1 MIDKIPELMEVLN
14 KVWKTQPDAKLQE
27 LIGGVMREIT
37 SKPKM
42 EIGISKSDQE
52 SIVFTSPQGRP
63 ICTTLGRLMT
73 RHLGYDPKKYSLAIQ
88 VLTDAYIAEV
98 RRASVSF
105 DVVQSSDIVEAYKV
119 EWGAHSCMTGGDS
132 KYTEFVKENEAV
144 ISMLLFKDKTTKAR
158 ALLWNT
164 VEGDRVLDRIYPN
177 SGWHVDV
184 IKKWAAGLGIITRDS
199 QSLPSGSYITLSNKK
214 HYTARVHN
222 ENGVWSYMDT
232 FTFGKCID
240 KSEHKFLLSNSH
252 KLIGSTFHLQTT
264 DGEKCYWTECARC
277 HELIGPDGGG
287 AEVYL
292 DRKDEHPKYWCY
304 DCIDEFSFICHQCG
318 RKIVRKGKETLCD
331 YCTAMLKQR
340 KEEEQAQLAN
350 QPIPAAAAWEP
361 FVPTPM
367 ETVPYN
373 TTTTA
378 TGT

>member
-1 MIDKIPELMEVLN
+1 MIDKIPNLQDVLGKVFKSLTDRKLRELLFEV
-14 KVWKTQPDAKLQE
+14 AKS
-27 LIGGVMREIT
+27 IG

-98 RRASVSF
+98 RRANVSF
-105 DVVQSSDIVEAYKV
+105 DVVQGEGIVEAYKV
-119 EWGAHSCMTGGDS
+119 EWGAHSCMTGKDS
-132 KYTEFVKENEAV
+132 KYTEFVEENEDV

-177 SGWHVDV
+177 SGWHIDV

-199 QSLPSGSYITLSNKK
+199 QSFPSGGCIALSNKK
-214 HYTARVHN
+214 RYTAKVHN

-232 FTFGKCID
+232 FTFGKCIS
-240 KSEHKFLLSNSH
+240 KGNYEFLLSNSH
-252 KLIGSTFHLQTT
+252 KLIDSAFCLQTT
-264 DGEKCYWTECARC
+264 DGEQNEWLKCARC
-277 HELIGPDGGG
+277 HESIGPDGRS

-304 DCIDEFSFICHQCG
+304 DCIDEFAFICLQCG

-350 QPIPAAAAWEP
+350 QPIPVAASWEP
-361 FVPTPM
+361 YVSSPSNAITY
-367 ETVPYN
+367 TS
-373 TTTTA
+373 
-378 TGT
+378 TGTDATF

>member
-1 MIDKIPELMEVLN
+1 MIDKIPELMEVLD
-14 KVWKTQPDAKLQE
+14 KVWKTQPDTNLQE

-98 RRASVSF
+98 RRANVSF
-105 DVVQSSDIVEAYKV
+105 DVVQGEDIVEAYKV
-119 EWGAHSCMTGGDS
+119 EWGAHSCMTGGCS
-132 KYTEFVKENEAV
+132 KYTEFVEENEAV

-184 IKKWAAGLGIITRDS
+184 IKKWAAGLGIITRVSD
-199 QSLPSGSYITLSNKK
+199 SLPSGGCITLSNKK
-214 HYTARVHN
+214 RYTAKVHN

-232 FTFGKCID
+232 FTFGKCIS
-240 KSEHKFLLSNSH
+240 KKNYEFILSNSH
-252 KLIGSTFHLQTT
+252 KLIDSAFCLQTT
-264 DGEKCYWTECARC
+264 DGGQNDWPECARC
-277 HELIGPDGGG
+277 RASIGPDGRGS
-287 AEVYL
+287 EVYL

-304 DCIDEFSFICHQCG
+304 DCIDGFAFICLQCG

-331 YCTAMLKQR
+331 YCTAILKQR
-340 KEEEQAQLAN
+340 EEEEQARIAN
-350 QPIPAAAAWEP
+350 QPIPAAASWEP
-361 FVPTPM
+361 SVFEATPRANFY
-367 ETVPYN
+367 ES
-373 TTTTA
+373 TTA